1 MDGWCNAPSHLLDT
15 LYNDVKDYLI
25 KHDAGKAFKSGKKF
39 IKTHNIDINI
49 RYCFVRGNCC
59 PEQRISNTNHDVWV
73 CLHKDSG
80 KIINAG
86 YTCVDG

>member
-1 MDGWCNAPSHLLDT
+1 MLEKLSKVEKSLLESGHL
-15 LYNDVKDYLI
+15 I
-25 KHDAGKAFKSGKKF
+25 G